1 MFSVGPAHRDEAEE
15 YVRNQEG
22 HHRTKTYEQEFRAF
36 LERYGVEYDEQYVW
50 D

>member
-1 MFSVGPAHRDEAEE
+1 MFSVGPADREQAEA
-15 YVRNQEG
+15 YVCNQEA
-22 HHRTKTYEQEFRAF
+22 HHQTKSFQQEFRAF